1 MLRIAI
7 VEDEE
12 SYISVLKD
20 YLERYKQESGEQ
32 IEVTVYHDGDE
43 IAAFYRAQFDIIL
56 MDIEMKFIDG
66 MTAAEEIREVDS
78 SVFIIFITNT
88 PQYAIRGY
96 EVGALDYIL
105 KPVSYFIFYQKLTR
119 AVVKLKKRR
128 EQWIT
133 IAVKGGVMRVA
144 LSDIYYIE
152 SEGHNLIYHM
162 KDGPAVS
169 SATLKSVEPVMEKM
183 SFVKINKCYLVNL
196 EHVDGVKDKY
206 AVVRGENL
214 LISRSRMKPFM
225 QELTRYW
232 GRGHD
237 GNNLDHLV
245 SGYPPHPY
253 RMCRMAVLFCLHPFH
268 AAENEPVAFSDRQP
282 VLFAPAERLPGRDRW
297 A

>member
-1 MLRIAI
+1 MGVLRGNGRMTMLRIAI

-12 SYISVLKD
+12 NYISVLKD

-66 MTAAEEIREVDS
+66 MTAAEEIRKVDS
-78 SVFIIFITNT
+78 SVFIIFITNA

-105 KPVSYFIFYQKLTR
+105 KPVSYFTFSQKLGR
-119 AVVKLKKRR
+119 AVTKLKKRS
-128 EQWIT
+128 EKWIT
-133 IAVKGGVMRVA
+133 ISVKGGVMRMA

-152 SEGHNLIYHM
+152 SEGHSLIYHT
-162 KDGPAVS
+162 KEGPAVS
-169 SATLKSVEPVMEKM
+169 SATLKSVETIMEKM
-183 SFVKINKCYLVNL
+183 EFVRINKCYLVNL
-196 EHVDGVKDKY
+196 EHVDGVKEKY
-206 AVVRGENL
+206 AIVHGENL

-232 GRGHD
+232 G
-237 GNNLDHLV
+237 
-245 SGYPPHPY
+245 
-253 RMCRMAVLFCLHPFH
+253 
-268 AAENEPVAFSDRQP
+268 
-282 VLFAPAERLPGRDRW
+282 ERS
-297 A
+297 